1 MQPIVFKQEKN
12 GTIITVREWSNRI
25 TLINKKDHTVM
36 REVDFKD
43 HLTAL
48 HFANGLAGN
57 N

>member
-12 GTIITVREWSNRI
+12 GTIITVRAWSNRI

-43 HLTAL
+43 HITAL
-48 HFANGLAGN
+48 FFAGKLSTN